1 MVYLFSEG
9 IRLDLASG
17 NLLLFIAF
25 NFTIGKD
32 LPSLGFLTLM
42 NTFLLATFI
51 ITGLVALVNVVHKKT
66 ERHGKTDIIYRIDTF
81 GAWGYPIFPIQICN
95 L

>member
-1 MVYLFSEG
+1 
-9 IRLDLASG
+9 
-17 NLLLFIAF
+17 
-25 NFTIGKD
+25 
-32 LPSLGFLTLM
+32 M

-66 ERHGKTDIIYRIDTF
+66 ERHGKTGIIYRIDTF
-81 GAWGYPIFPIQICN
+81 GAWGYPIFPTQICN